1 MEKWAFIVARW
12 GISIWLLP
20 PSCLLACLFAPETHT
35 SSTCELGA
43 GAEECFEG
51 RLFIGWPW
59 QRANINH
66 IILQKRNFA
75 KTELAPQHAL
85 ITPLLCILFADSE
98 VRRGKLDL
106 AWSQRRERERETSR
120 SRRTRKQK
128 WCEHHKIRGEICGNP
143 LPTLFADL
151 YLILPSCRTEKG
163 RTFILD
169 QICHDLSH
177 SVRKHAWKFFSNSLI
192 LLFPHLQICI
202 LISRRTVISLAV
214 PSFTL

>member
-1 MEKWAFIVARW
+1 MEKRAFIVARW

-35 SSTCELGA
+35 LPQPANWEPEL
-43 GAEECFEG
+43 EECFEG

-59 QRANINH
+59 QRANMNH

-106 AWSQRRERERETSR
+106 ACSQRREWETSR

-128 WCEHHKIRGEICGNP
+128 WCEHHKIRGKLCGNP
-143 LPTLFADL
+143 LLTIFADL
-151 YLILPSCRTEKG
+151 YLILPSCRTEES

-169 QICHDLSH
+169 QICHDLSPI
-177 SVRKHAWKFFSNSLI
+177 KWTEENQDHAD
-192 LLFPHLQICI
+192 
-202 LISRRTVISLAV
+202 A
-214 PSFTL
+214 

>member
-1 MEKWAFIVARW
+1 MGIFVNKALRRSGRRRAFIVARW

-59 QRANINH
+59 QRAKINH
-66 IILQKRNFA
+66 IILQRRTFA

-98 VRRGKLDL
+98 VRSGKLDF
-106 AWSQRRERERETSR
+106 AWSQRREREKPQGRAALESKNDANTTKSGV
-120 SRRTRKQK
+120 K
-128 WCEHHKIRGEICGNP
+128 CGNP
-143 LPTLFADL
+143 LLTLFADL

-169 QICHDLSH
+169 QICHDLSPIKWTEEH
-177 SVRKHAWKFFSNSLI
+177 QDHAD
-192 LLFPHLQICI
+192 
-202 LISRRTVISLAV
+202 A
-214 PSFTL
+214 